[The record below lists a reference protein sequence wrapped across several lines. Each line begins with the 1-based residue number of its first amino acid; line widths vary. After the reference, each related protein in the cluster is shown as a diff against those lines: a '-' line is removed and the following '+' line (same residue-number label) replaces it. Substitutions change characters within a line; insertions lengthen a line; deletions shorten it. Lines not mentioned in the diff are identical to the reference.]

1 MRFLFIGLILM
12 CVGLG
17 MVLTIAL
24 ENWLQGN
31 SYLWWLLLVLLLM
44 LGVTAVGITVFVD
57 THKLNDDR
65 NSREPDARA

>member
-44 LGVTAVGITVFVD
+44 LGVTAVGITVFVGM
-57 THKLNDDR
+57 HKLNDDR
-65 NSREPDARA
+65 ESKEPDARA